1 MCVLSLDISTS
12 STGWCVTEDGKSFTF
27 GTLLISPKLRSAERL
42 TVFSGMLES
51 ILKEYSPTQI
61 VQEDIFVGRNVS
73 TMKVLCE
80 FTGISKY
87 ICYNTLN
94 IDPFVIS
101 NKAVKSYFK
110 AKDKQLLFN
119 FMCEILEK
127 EYSFKKDND
136 RIDSLAQIMC
146 YTDSILGIYS
156 YRTDTDYGYIY
167 NGGYISGE

>member
-1 MCVLSLDISTS
+1 MCSLSLDISTT
-12 STGWCVTEDGKSFTF
+12 STGWCVTYDGYSFTF
-27 GTLLISPKLRSAERL
+27 GTLAISPKLRSAERL
-42 TVFSGMLES
+42 DIFARLLTELL
-51 ILKEYSPTQI
+51 LKYAPTNI

-87 ICYNTLN
+87 VCYNVLN

-110 AKDKQLLFN
+110 AKDKQLLFD
-119 FMCEILEK
+119 FMCTIFEREFT
-127 EYSFKKDND
+127 FKQDND
-136 RIDSLAQIMC
+136 RIDSLAQLMC

-167 NGGYISGE
+167 DGGLISG